1 MLSVG
6 MAGLGFG
13 WSKTEE
19 SVKRRMRKLLKKRRK
34 REEVG
39 DDSDVVGEPRGGQ
52 DGRVKW
58 KFWG

>member
-1 MLSVG
+1 
-6 MAGLGFG
+6 
-13 WSKTEE
+13 
-19 SVKRRMRKLLKKRRK
+19 VKRRMRKLLKKRRK